1 MKMSTKDKEL
11 SIYQNNPAY
20 GLKSTL
26 FFCLIEFVEEEL
38 IFNTQ
43 YKVGKIKDCT
53 IKPRELNLCSSRRE
67 KTLFGGFSTRVK
79 HGK

>member
-1 MKMSTKDKEL
+1 MSTKHNEL
-11 SIYQNNPAY
+11 NIYQNNAAY

-26 FFCLIEFVEEEL
+26 YFCLIKFVEEKL

-43 YKVGKIKDCT
+43 YKVGKIKDCS
-53 IKPRELNLCSSRRE
+53 IKPRELNLCSRRRK

-79 HGK
+79 HRK